1 MDKKTIKTSL
11 QHLDNFLEGGIR
23 RHSLTIL
30 SAKPGV
36 ENAPFA
42 YSIMKESLMK
52 GDKCIYVTNTKHSE
66 MVESD
71 IRCFGW
77 DPKEYRDKKLLTF
90 IDAFSGLV
98 NEVPREEHYA
108 LDPRDIE
115 SVKEALRNALKVK
128 GEGHAL
134 VIYDSLST
142 LIDHCGEGSIEHL
155 PELKKAL
162 KEHDA
167 TLVFLFTEWPYEDE
181 VLARLIEH
189 ADAIINFRSVEKDE
203 KRHKYMTVSK
213 AAWTSEKDR
222 CIKLPFNVRS
232 KKGRFSLESG

>member
-1 MDKKTIKTSL
+1 MIKTSL
-11 QHLDNFLEGGIR
+11 QHLDDFLGGGLK

-42 YSIMKESLMK
+42 YTLMKESLKK
-52 GDKCIYVTNTKHSE
+52 GEKCIYVTHTKHSE
-66 MVESD
+66 MVEND

-115 SVKEALRNALKVK
+115 SVKAALKKALEAK

-134 VIYDSLST
+134 IVYDSLST
-142 LIDHCGEGSIEHL
+142 LMDHCGEKSVESL
-155 PELKKAL
+155 QDLKKTL
-162 KEHDA
+162 RDHDA
-167 TLVFLFTEWPYEDE
+167 TCIFLFTEWPYEDE
-181 VLARLIEH
+181 VLSKLVEL
-189 ADAIINFRSVEKDE
+189 ADAVINFRSVEKDR

-213 AAWTSEKDR
+213 ASWTKEKDR
-222 CIKLPFNVRS
+222 CIKLPFKVRT
-232 KKGRFSLESG
+232 KGGLMSLESE